1 MWQEGLGPARPPF
14 RAPQDANHQHQGEP
28 SPHPQNFLKRGLTPT
43 NGASSGGTGKGLA
56 PGMGSE
62 MTRLDLEADSPLGR
76 TEPLLLPICCISCTA
91 RSGILLGSAQAC
103 CHSGSFCAS
112 SSLP

>member
-1 MWQEGLGPARPPF
+1 M
-14 RAPQDANHQHQGEP
+14 
-28 SPHPQNFLKRGLTPT
+28 
-43 NGASSGGTGKGLA
+43 A

-62 MTRLDLEADSPLGR
+62 MTRLDLEADRPLGSID
-76 TEPLLLPICCISCTA
+76 PLLLAICCNSCTA

>member
-1 MWQEGLGPARPPF
+1 MLAPRAE
-14 RAPQDANHQHQGEP
+14 RAPAPYASKGP
-28 SPHPQNFLKRGLTPT
+28 GLTPT

-62 MTRLDLEADSPLGR
+62 MTRLDLEADRALGR
-76 TEPLLLPICCISCTA
+76 MEPLLLAICCISWAA

-103 CHSGSFCAS
+103 CHKGSFWAS
-112 SSLP
+112 NSLPWSGRHRMRRV

>member
-1 MWQEGLGPARPPF
+1 MPP
-14 RAPQDANHQHQGEP
+14 PQA
-28 SPHPQNFLKRGLTPT
+28 KGLTPT

-62 MTRLDLEADSPLGR
+62 MTRLDLEADRELGR
-76 TEPLLLPICCISCTA
+76 IEPLLLAICCISWTA

-103 CHSGSFCAS
+103 CHRGSFWAS
-112 SSLP
+112 NSLP